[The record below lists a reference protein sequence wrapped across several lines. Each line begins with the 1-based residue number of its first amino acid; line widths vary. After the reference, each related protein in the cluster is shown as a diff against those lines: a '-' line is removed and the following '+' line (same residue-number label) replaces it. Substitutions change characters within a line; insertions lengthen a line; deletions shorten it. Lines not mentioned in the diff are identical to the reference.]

1 MATPCRSNTGAFYKS
16 ELGVFGCPRI
26 WEFSDQGF
34 IYGGQSGALRTYTGG
49 KVGLV
54 DTVAESPWTILK
66 VRPSLRLDFE
76 NDGLCPL
83 RHLDGRGGNYNTQI
97 ATAQTTI
104 NLPIAATLQIKI
116 TGMAETEDPQEP
128 EFLVFERME
137 LYIDDME
144 TPVATG
150 HSPGGGLGCEGGMA
164 PVVVEPS
171 GTITVNLSAGAHI
184 LYIWASTVDYAYHWR
199 GSAPM
204 ATDGTFYQFDIS
216 IVEES

>member
-1 MATPCRSNTGAFYKS
+1 MATPCRSNTGAFYQS
-16 ELGVFGCPRI
+16 ALGVFGCPRI

-34 IYGGQSGALRTYTGG
+34 LYGGQLGALRTYSGG

-66 VRPSLRLDFE
+66 VRPSLRIDFE
-76 NDGLCPL
+76 NDDLCFT
-83 RHLDGRGGNYNTQI
+83 RHLDGRGGNYNNQI

-104 NLPIAATLQIKI
+104 NLPIAATLKITI
-116 TGMAETEDPQEP
+116 TGMAETQDPQGTT
-128 EFLVFERME
+128 FLFFERME
-137 LYIDDME
+137 LYIDDMG
-144 TPVATG
+144 TPVAIG

-171 GTITVNLSAGAHI
+171 GTITVNLSAGVHI
-184 LYIWASTVDYAYHWR
+184 LYIWASTVDERYHWR

-216 IVEES
+216 LVEEV